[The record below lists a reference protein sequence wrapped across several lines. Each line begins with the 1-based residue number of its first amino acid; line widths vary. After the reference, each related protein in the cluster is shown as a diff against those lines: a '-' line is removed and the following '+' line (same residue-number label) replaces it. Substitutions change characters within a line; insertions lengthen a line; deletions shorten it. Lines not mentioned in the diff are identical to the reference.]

1 MKDAI
6 TYANDAG
13 FFSFNVIGWKAEFE
27 RLINAVRADVL
38 EEIKTQEPV
47 AKVRHE
53 LDGHIGWNPKLES
66 LPEEGAHLY
75 SHQSNIDIGIG
86 TLPIPDHFRDATKKV
101 EPPKLRRAGSFGD

>member
-6 TYANDAG
+6 AYANDAG

-38 EEIKTQEPV
+38 EEMKEKDHSV
-47 AKVRHE
+47 DAAK
-53 LDGHIGWNPKLES
+53 L
-66 LPEEGAHLY
+66 
-75 SHQSNIDIGIG
+75 
-86 TLPIPDHFRDATKKV
+86 V